1 MGIWGWA
8 GHPHSKGEVA
18 ILLENKALAFIAFSR
33 PTCVGS
39 AGIWMCSHCSCFAV
53 TAEVWTLGSKPE
65 EAVTCLPCLRAA
77 GVIYVDLQITAL
89 LGFHL
94 TALICWL
101 FYFPYKIFG

>member
-8 GHPHSKGEVA
+8 EHAHSKGEVA

-33 PTCVGS
+33 HTCVGS

-65 EAVTCLPCLRAA
+65 EAVTCLPCLRAG
-77 GVIYVDLQITAL
+77 GVIYMDLQITAL

-101 FYFPYKIFG
+101 FYFPHEIFG